1 MKDKEQKLTR
11 TQAFLQDKDFY
22 VDEDLG
28 YHAVFGTETGFC
40 YKGGMEKEE
49 AKEFASELA
58 KNKADHDK
66 FMEVLS

>member
-1 MKDKEQKLTR
+1 MTEKSQSR
-11 TQAFLQDKDFY
+11 TECFLQDKDFY

-49 AKEFASELA
+49 AKQYAAELA
-58 KNKADHDK
+58 KNKADHIK
-66 FMEVLS
+66 FMEVIS

>member
-1 MKDKEQKLTR
+1 MKDLDR
-11 TQAFLQDKDFY
+11 TKAFLQDKDFY

-49 AKEFASELA
+49 AKQYAAELA

-66 FMEVLS
+66 FVEMIS

>member
-1 MKDKEQKLTR
+1 MKDKDLDR
-11 TQAFLQDKDFY
+11 TKAFLQDKDFY

-49 AKEFASELA
+49 ADKYAAELA

-66 FMEVLS
+66 FVEMIS